1 LLSPGAAAAGHWL
14 PGALGHDLRDIVI
27 AEPEVLADEGTGIA
41 RAAALA
47 RSQDSR
53 ILKISAASAGVLS

>member
-1 LLSPGAAAAGHWL
+1 MN
-14 PGALGHDLRDIVI
+14 VQ
-27 AEPEVLADEGTGIA
+27 GIA

-53 ILKISAASAGVLS
+53 ILKISAASAGV

>member
-1 LLSPGAAAAGHWL
+1 MN
-14 PGALGHDLRDIVI
+14 VQ
-27 AEPEVLADEGTGIA
+27 GIA

-53 ILKISAASAGVLS
+53 ILKISAASASIHRRLSGPIDVLAGQRPDRRC